1 MIDRSK
7 MLISVITPSYNRAA
21 LLPRLYKSLCDQT
34 CRDFEWI
41 VVDDGSTDNT
51 KDVMASLT
59 SDNSMAFPIRYNRK
73 ENGGKHTA
81 VNRGV
86 KEAKGQLVMIADDDD
101 LLPSVAIDIIKKS
114 WADVDP
120 QPSVGGIAGLD
131 INKRTGG
138 IIGSG
143 LPEEH
148 ILCNAIDV
156 RYKYHVT
163 GDLKEVFRTD
173 VLREFPFPEI
183 NGEKFCPEQL
193 VWFRIAQKYSLF
205 YINKPIYIAEYQ
217 SDGITAGI
225 TRARMQ
231 SPRAS
236 MLTYAE
242 LTTCRVPFAVKVK
255 AAINYWR
262 FWYCRRADTVVPPI
276 ACRWYGLRPV
286 GWMMHRRDNAIGR
299 H

>member
-1 MIDRSK
+1 MSFLLTI
-7 MLISVITPSYNRAA
+7 LTPTYNRAS
-21 LLPRLYKSLCDQT
+21 LLPRLYKSLCAQT

-51 KDVMASLT
+51 QEVVSSFKVENGDS
-59 SDNSMAFPIRYNRK
+59 FPITYIRK

-81 VNRGV
+81 LNRGV
-86 KEAKGQLVMIADDDD
+86 RAAQGSLIMIADDDD
-101 LLPSVAIDIIKKS
+101 LLPPDAIDIIRHS
-114 WADVDP
+114 WAKIEF
-120 QPSVGGIAGLD
+120 QASVGGIAGLD
-131 INKRTGG
+131 VNKRTGEV
-138 IIGSG
+138 IGSG
-143 LPEEH
+143 LPKEH
-148 ILCNAIDV
+148 ILCNAMDI
-156 RYKYHVT
+156 RYRYHVT

-173 VLREFPFPEI
+173 VLKDFPFPEI
-183 NGEKFCPEQL
+183 AGEMFCPEQL
-193 VWFRIAQKYSLF
+193 VWFRIAQKYSLY
-205 YINKPIYIAEYQ
+205 YINKSIYIAEYQ
-217 SDGITAGI
+217 SDGITSGI

-262 FWYCRRADTVVPPI
+262 FWYCRRADTLVPPI
-276 ACRWYGLRPV
+276 ARRWYGLRPV

>member
-1 MIDRSK
+1 MPF
-7 MLISVITPSYNRAA
+7 ISIITPTHNRAT
-21 LLPRLYKSLCDQT
+21 LLPRLFQSLKTQT
-34 CRDFEWI
+34 DKDFEWI

-51 KDVMASLT
+51 QEVVSSFKVENGDS
-59 SDNSMAFPIRYNRK
+59 FPITYIRK

-81 VNRGV
+81 LNRGV
-86 KEAKGQLVMIADDDD
+86 RAAQGSLIMIADDDD
-101 LLPSVAIDIIKKS
+101 LLPPDAIDIIRHS
-114 WADVDP
+114 WVKIEFQA
-120 QPSVGGIAGLD
+120 SVGGIAGLD
-131 INKRTGG
+131 VNKRTGE

-143 LPEEH
+143 LPKEH
-148 ILCNAIDV
+148 ILCNAMDI
-156 RYKYHVT
+156 RYRYHVT

-173 VLREFPFPEI
+173 VLKDFPFPEI
-183 NGEKFCPEQL
+183 AGEMFCPEQL
-193 VWFRIAQKYSLF
+193 VWFRIAQKYSLY

-217 SDGITAGI
+217 SDGITSGI

-242 LTTCRVPFAVKVK
+242 LTTCR
-255 AAINYWR
+255 
-262 FWYCRRADTVVPPI
+262 RADTLVPPI
-276 ACRWYGLRPV
+276 ARRWYGLRPV

>member
-1 MIDRSK
+1 MSFLLTI
-7 MLISVITPSYNRAA
+7 LTPTYNRAS
-21 LLPRLYKSLCDQT
+21 LLPRLYKSLCAQT

-51 KDVMASLT
+51 QEVVSSFKVENGDS
-59 SDNSMAFPIRYNRK
+59 FPITYIRK
-73 ENGGKHTA
+73 KNGGKHTA
-81 VNRGV
+81 LNRGV
-86 KEAKGQLVMIADDDD
+86 RAAQGSLIMIADDDD
-101 LLPSVAIDIIKKS
+101 LLPPDAIDIIKHS
-114 WADVDP
+114 WADVES
-120 QPSVGGIAGLD
+120 QAYIGGIAGLD
-131 INKRTGG
+131 VNKRTGE

-143 LPEEH
+143 LPKEH
-148 ILCNAIDV
+148 ILCNAMDI
-156 RYKYHVT
+156 RYRYHVT

-173 VLREFPFPEI
+173 VLKDFPFPEI
-183 NGEKFCPEQL
+183 AGEMFCPEQL
-193 VWFRIAQKYSLF
+193 VWFRIAQKYSLY

-217 SDGITAGI
+217 PDGITSGI

-286 GWMMHRRDNAIGR
+286 GWMMHRRDNAIGQ

>member
-1 MIDRSK
+1 MSFLLTI
-7 MLISVITPSYNRAA
+7 LTPTYNRTS
-21 LLPRLYKSLCDQT
+21 LLPRLYKSLCAQT

-51 KDVMASLT
+51 QEVVSSFKVENGDS
-59 SDNSMAFPIRYNRK
+59 FPITYIRK
-73 ENGGKHTA
+73 KNGGKHTA
-81 VNRGV
+81 LNRGV
-86 KEAKGQLVMIADDDD
+86 RAAQGSLIMIADDDD
-101 LLPSVAIDIIKKS
+101 LLPPDAIDIIRHS
-114 WADVDP
+114 WVKIEFQA
-120 QPSVGGIAGLD
+120 SVGGIAGLD
-131 INKRTGG
+131 VNKRTGE

-143 LPEEH
+143 LPKEH
-148 ILCNAIDV
+148 ILCNAMDI
-156 RYKYHVT
+156 RYRYHVT

-173 VLREFPFPEI
+173 VLKDFPFPEI
-183 NGEKFCPEQL
+183 AGEMFCPEQL
-193 VWFRIAQKYSLF
+193 VWFRIAQKYSLY
-205 YINKPIYIAEYQ
+205 YINRSIYIAEYQ
-217 SDGITAGI
+217 SDGITSGI

-262 FWYCRRADTVVPPI
+262 FWYCRRADTLVPPI
-276 ACRWYGLRPV
+276 ARRWYGLRPV

>member
-34 CRDFEWI
+34 CQDFEWI

-59 SDNSMAFPIRYNRK
+59 SDNSMAFPIRYIRK

-217 SDGITAGI
+217 TDGLTASI
-225 TRARMQ
+225 TRARMR

-242 LTTCRVPFAVKVK
+242 LTTYRVPFMVKVK

-262 FWYCRRADTVVPPI
+262 FWYCRRPDTVIPPI
-276 ACRWYGLRPV
+276 RHRWYWLKPL
-286 GWMMHRRDNAIGR
+286 GWGMHRRDI
-299 H
+299 

>member
-1 MIDRSK
+1 MPF
-7 MLISVITPSYNRAA
+7 ISIITPTHNRAT
-21 LLPRLYKSLCDQT
+21 LLPRLFQSLKTQT
-34 CRDFEWI
+34 DKDLEWI

-51 KDVMASLT
+51 EEVVSSFKVENGDS
-59 SDNSMAFPIRYNRK
+59 FPICYIRK
-73 ENGGKHTA
+73 GNGGKHTA
-81 VNRGV
+81 LNRGV
-86 KEAKGQLVMIADDDD
+86 RAAQGSLIMIADDDD
-101 LLPSVAIDIIKKS
+101 LLPPDAIDIIRHS
-114 WADVDP
+114 WAKIEF
-120 QPSVGGIAGLD
+120 QASVGGIAGLD
-131 INKRTGG
+131 VSKRTGE

-143 LPEEH
+143 LPKEH
-148 ILCNAIDV
+148 ILCNAMDI
-156 RYKYHVT
+156 RYRYHVT

-173 VLREFPFPEI
+173 VLKDFPFPEI
-183 NGEKFCPEQL
+183 AGEMFCPEQL
-193 VWFRIAQKYSLF
+193 VWFRIAQKYSLY

-262 FWYCRRADTVVPPI
+262 FWYCRRADTLVPPI
-276 ACRWYGLRPV
+276 ARRWYGLRPV
-286 GWMMHRRDNAIGR
+286 GWIMHRRDNAIGR

>member
-1 MIDRSK
+1 MSFLLTI
-7 MLISVITPSYNRAA
+7 LTPTYNRAS
-21 LLPRLYKSLCDQT
+21 LLPRLYKSLCAQT

-51 KDVMASLT
+51 QEVVSSFKVENGDS
-59 SDNSMAFPIRYNRK
+59 FPITYIRK
-73 ENGGKHTA
+73 KNGGKHTA
-81 VNRGV
+81 LNRGV
-86 KEAKGQLVMIADDDD
+86 RAAQGSLIMIADDDD
-101 LLPSVAIDIIKKS
+101 LLPPDAIDIIRHS
-114 WADVDP
+114 WAKIEF
-120 QPSVGGIAGLD
+120 QASVGGIAGLD
-131 INKRTGG
+131 VNKRTGE

-143 LPEEH
+143 LPKEH
-148 ILCNAIDV
+148 ILCNAMDI
-156 RYKYHVT
+156 RYRYHVT

-173 VLREFPFPEI
+173 VLKDFPFPEI
-183 NGEKFCPEQL
+183 AGEMFCPEQL
-193 VWFRIAQKYSLF
+193 VWFRIAQKYSLY
-205 YINKPIYIAEYQ
+205 YINKSIYIAEYQ
-217 SDGITAGI
+217 SDGITSGI

-262 FWYCRRADTVVPPI
+262 FWYCRRADTLVPPI
-276 ACRWYGLRPV
+276 ARRWYGLRPV
-286 GWMMHRRDNAIGR
+286 GWMMHRRDSAIGR

>member
-1 MIDRSK
+1 MSFLLTI
-7 MLISVITPSYNRAA
+7 LTPTYNRAS
-21 LLPRLYKSLCDQT
+21 LLPRLYKSLCAQT

-51 KDVMASLT
+51 QEVVSSFKVENGDS
-59 SDNSMAFPIRYNRK
+59 FPITYIRK
-73 ENGGKHTA
+73 KNGGKHTA
-81 VNRGV
+81 LNRGV
-86 KEAKGQLVMIADDDD
+86 RAAQGSLIMIADDDD
-101 LLPSVAIDIIKKS
+101 LLPPDAIDIIRHS
-114 WADVDP
+114 WAKIEF
-120 QPSVGGIAGLD
+120 QASVGGIAGLD
-131 INKRTGG
+131 VNKRTGE

-143 LPEEH
+143 LPKEH
-148 ILCNAIDV
+148 ILCNAMDI
-156 RYKYHVT
+156 RYRYHVT

-173 VLREFPFPEI
+173 VLKDFPFPEI
-183 NGEKFCPEQL
+183 AGEMFCPEQL
-193 VWFRIAQKYSLF
+193 VWFRIAQKYSLY

-217 SDGITAGI
+217 PDGITSGI

-286 GWMMHRRDNAIGR
+286 GWMMHRRDNAIGQ